1 MSEQTSASVGL
12 SDYARS
18 VASAILGRRPEWE
31 AHVVSSGDHELRIE
45 MPLPGRLERSG
56 LFVHTDSE
64 LEYIIVGIGPAQ
76 AEIADWSCTASI
88 ESIVAEALELVEA
101 IMEERYVGARLF
113 IGSALLTREQIERP
127 DIMELVSWRG
137 TYDREQAE
145 PQRSPL
151 LDASPAE
158 AHTC

>member
-1 MSEQTSASVGL
+1 MMATTEL
-12 SDYARS
+12 SDFAAS
-18 VASAILGRRPEWE
+18 VASALLSARPEWE
-31 AHVVSSGDHELRIE
+31 PHVVSSGDQELRIE

-76 AEIADWSCTASI
+76 AEIADWSCNASI
-88 ESIVAEALELVEA
+88 ESIVGEALQLVDA

-113 IGSALLTREQIERP
+113 IGSALLTQAQIERP

-137 TYDREQAE
+137 TFDRQQAE
-145 PQRSPL
+145 PQMPAM
-151 LDASPAE
+151 LDELQTELHP
-158 AHTC
+158 C